1 MLPPSTSDNLDTL
14 EDYDDLATWI
24 NDTLS
29 FPGKDNGQDAVESLT
44 QLDQQIT
51 HLIASLDIACE
62 DTSSQLERIIDDV
75 SRGVPR
81 LTYDLHFIKDGAVS
95 LQGVLSAV
103 HARSRDAIPDDMNI
117 TLEQLKRLDT
127 IKGHMEAAREVLRE
141 AESWSTL
148 ELEVTSFLTEQ
159 NYAKAASRLSE
170 ANKSMVVFQN
180 TPEYD
185 PRRTLLINLQ
195 NQLEASLSSALVA
208 AINEQ
213 DLDICRNYFSI
224 FSQIQREQE
233 FRNYYNA
240 SRRGSLVTMWQ
251 DAQLIDCQPPGSA
264 VPEQGQI
271 FSEFLTRF
279 CSQMLTLL
287 NQERNSI
294 PAIFPDPAFSL
305 SSLISSV
312 FSALHPTFPQRLD
325 ALFTHY
331 GDSALKELIKV
342 FRVIEEFAN
351 GVGKIMQKIQFSAVP
366 TSPSEPPPG
375 TEPPPSPAAP
385 THSRRRSMRM
395 SISFRSA
402 PTRST
407 SGRTGVPKVS
417 SAMDGL
423 DWDQELFKPFLE
435 YQVDYGALE
444 RRLLDDNLREIVSK
458 EAPSGTDHSRLIRER
473 TIDIFSAAEESLS
486 RYTAFTHG
494 YGSVGLVQAL
504 DGFLKSFVDMWTA
517 DVSFAS
523 SSASVVQN
531 AGSGDL
537 SGLDYSNED
546 WTKFQATL
554 HMLGSARNIHER
566 MSTFELKL
574 RASLTQTSM
583 KFKDPVNFALNP
595 SKGADQLLEQ
605 STLNSA
611 ELHALLE
618 KVDGELSHGRDM
630 YPHSTLSAR
639 SGGTGD
645 SLLVDARNAVFGF
658 ARACQ
663 ISLETT
669 IASPLR
675 KLLESYA
682 SSSWMVQSDVKPKA
696 NANDL
701 QVPSFSLSP
710 SDVILRVTEGLL
722 NLPQVFE
729 LHGDDDAL
737 AFSLHTLPNVD
748 PELLKS
754 LPEMQNAGD
763 TAAAVGGHHRRQSLV
778 VPKQIPPDPETVS
791 SAWLSSIGQSLL
803 THLTSDVL
811 PQIKRLTSAG
821 TAQLTSDLS
830 YLSNVA
836 RSLNLE
842 HEALEK
848 WKDCVDLDEATG
860 KEKLDKGDGDYIL
873 EQVARMRGWW

>member
-1 MLPPSTSDNLDTL
+1 MPPSSTDDLDTL
-14 EDYDDLATWI
+14 EDYNDLAAWI

-29 FPGKDNGQDAVESLT
+29 FSVEDSEKNAVENLSL
-44 QLDQQIT
+44 LDQQIT
-51 HLIASLDIACE
+51 HLIASLDIACD

-95 LQGVLSAV
+95 LQAVLSGVL
-103 HARSRDAIPDDMNI
+103 ARSQAAVPDDMNMA
-117 TLEQLKRLDT
+117 LEQLKRLDT

-148 ELEVTSFLTEQ
+148 ELEITSFLTEQ

-180 TPEYD
+180 TAEYD
-185 PRRTLLINLQ
+185 PRRTLLVNLQ

-213 DLDICRNYFSI
+213 DLDTCRNYFSI
-224 FSQIQREQE
+224 FSNIQREQE

-240 SRRGSLVTMWQ
+240 SRRTNLVSLWQAAEVIDSQPSGSPML
-251 DAQLIDCQPPGSA
+251 
-264 VPEQGQI
+264 EHGQT
-271 FSEFLTRF
+271 FSQFLSEFY
-279 CSQMLTLL
+279 SQMIVLL
-287 NQERNSI
+287 DQERTSI
-294 PAIFPDPAFSL
+294 PSIFPDPAFSL

-312 FSALHPTFPQRLD
+312 LSALQPTFPQRLD
-325 ALFTHY
+325 ALSTHY
-331 GDSALKELIKV
+331 GDSVLKELISLY
-342 FRVIEEFAN
+342 RITEEFAN
-351 GVGKIMQKIQFSAVP
+351 SVDKIMQKIQFSVLP
-366 TSPSEPPPG
+366 TSPSDAPSGPEPP
-375 TEPPPSPAAP
+375 TSPAAP

-402 PTRST
+402 PNRST
-407 SGRTGVPKVS
+407 SGRGGIAKALS
-417 SAMDGL
+417 SNDGL

-435 YQVDYGALE
+435 YQVDYGSLE

-458 EAPSGTDHSRLIRER
+458 EVSSSNDQSRLIRER
-473 TIDIFSAAEESLS
+473 TVDIFSAAEESLS
-486 RYTAFTHG
+486 RYAAFTHG
-494 YGSVGLVQAL
+494 YGAVGLVQAL
-504 DGFLKSFVDMWTA
+504 DGFLTSFIDMWTA

-523 SSASVVQN
+523 SSTSAAQN
-531 AGSGDL
+531 AGSEDL

-546 WTKFQATL
+546 WARFQATL
-554 HMLGSARNIHER
+554 HMLGSARSIHER
-566 MSTFELKL
+566 MSTFEHQL
-574 RASLTQTSM
+574 RASLVQTSM
-583 KFKDPVNFALNP
+583 KFKDPVNFSLNP

-611 ELHALLE
+611 ELNVLFE
-618 KVDGELSHGRDM
+618 KVNSDSSHTF
-630 YPHSTLSAR
+630 PHSTSR
-639 SGGTGD
+639 GD
-645 SLLVDARNAVFGF
+645 ALLVDARTAVFGF

-682 SSSWMVQSDVKPKA
+682 SSSWMVQSDTKPKT
-696 NANDL
+696 NPNDL

-748 PELLKS
+748 PEILKS
-754 LPEMQNAGD
+754 LPEMQGVD
-763 TAAAVGGHHRRQSLV
+763 GPGTGTVGGHHRRQSIV
-778 VPKQIPPDPETVS
+778 VPKQISIDPETVS
-791 SAWLSSIGQSLL
+791 SAWLSSIGRSLL
-803 THLTSDVL
+803 AYLTSDVL
-811 PQIKRLTSAG
+811 PQIKRLTAAG
-821 TAQLTSDLS
+821 TAQLASDLS

-842 HEALEK
+842 HEALDK
-848 WKDCVDLDEATG
+848 WKDYIELDEVAG
-860 KEKLDKGDGDYIL
+860 KEKLDKESDYIL
-873 EQVARMRGWW
+873 EQVARIRGWQ